1 MNEFEEYYYE
11 EQLKNQ
17 KYYHGTS
24 SIFNIQIIKP
34 SIETDILREDFRKNN
49 RNKVYI
55 TTSIGSAEQ
64 YAQKAADKFGG
75 SPVVY
80 EVKPDYDTL
89 AARID
94 SEYITNSAI
103 VIRKISK
110 HGCSALD

>member
-24 SIFNIQIIKP
+24 SIFNFSIIKP
-34 SIETDILREDFRKNN
+34 STETNIIREDFRKNN

-55 TTSIGSAEQ
+55 TTSVDSAER
-64 YAQKAADKFGG
+64 YAQKAVDKFGG

-94 SEYITNSAI
+94 CEYITDFAI
-103 VIRKISK
+103 VIRKVSK

>member
-24 SIFNIQIIKP
+24 SIFNIQTIKP
-34 SIETDILREDFRKNN
+34 SIKTGILREDFRKNN
-49 RNKVYI
+49 RDKVYV
-55 TTSIGSAEQ
+55 TTSIGSAER
-64 YAQKAADKFGG
+64 YAQKAVDKFGG

-94 SEYITNSAI
+94 CEYITDFAI

>member
-24 SIFNIQIIKP
+24 SIFNFQYLKSP
-34 SIETDILREDFRKNN
+34 IETNICREDFRKNN
-49 RNKVYI
+49 RDKVYI
-55 TTSIGSAEQ
+55 TTSIGSAER
-64 YAQKAADKFGG
+64 YAQKAVDKFGG
-75 SPVVY
+75 SPIVY

-94 SEYITNSAI
+94 CEYITDSAI
-103 VIRKISK
+103 VVRKISK
-110 HGCSALD
+110 QGCSALD